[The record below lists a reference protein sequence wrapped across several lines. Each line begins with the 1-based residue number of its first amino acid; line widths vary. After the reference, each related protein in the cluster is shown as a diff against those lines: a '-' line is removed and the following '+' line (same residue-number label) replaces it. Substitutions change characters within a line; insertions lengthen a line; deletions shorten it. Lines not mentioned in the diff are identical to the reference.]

1 MWWIN
6 CFCWWMSCEPATIQ
20 YKSRPILCN
29 ISHGFNWH
37 NASRGPSATAALLIT
52 DSRPYCLHCCKGDQL
67 YPRRMGKLG
76 LSELRKPK
84 PQNRYRSALSCV
96 TVIAS
101 ALSPHIPKFK
111 MIALFG
117 ASGHVGEIS
126 LSDGFQFSFL
136 WLQILLTLRAKTTQL
151 ILRRYII

>member
-20 YKSRPILCN
+20 YKSRTILCN

-96 TVIAS
+96 TV
-101 ALSPHIPKFK
+101 
-111 MIALFG
+111 M
-117 ASGHVGEIS
+117 
-126 LSDGFQFSFL
+126 
-136 WLQILLTLRAKTTQL
+136 
-151 ILRRYII
+151 LRRYHRICQNLKWSPYLGRLGMWVKYHCRMVFSFPFCDSKFCSRLEPKPHNWFYAVI